1 MSKTP
6 LEVTTAGVPGQ
17 QTHCGRVFPLAY
29 VCSTQ
34 GASLADAVDWARARA
49 RELTAQAARHGTV
62 FFRGFPLST
71 AGDFDAFVAAFD
83 LPCFC
88 YDDSL
93 SNAVR
98 INYTPRVFSANEA
111 PPEVTINLHHEM
123 AQTPVYPSKLFFCE
137 TAANVGGASS
147 ICRSDVLWEKLIERC
162 PEFSRACEEKGLKYT
177 HTMPDEEDPLSGMG
191 RSWKSTFSVETREA
205 AEARMSELGYSW
217 VWLAND
223 NLRVTTAT
231 LPAVRKLDSGRKA
244 FFNQLITAFTSWNDE
259 RNDPSTTVTF
269 GDGGAMDVK
278 GAQRAAELAED
289 LIFDVPWQ
297 PGDAALVDNY
307 VTLHG
312 RRTFQGTRRVLA
324 SFAASPAI

>member
-71 AGDFDAFVAAFD
+71 AGDFDAF
-83 LPCFC
+83 
-88 YDDSL
+88 
-93 SNAVR
+93 
-98 INYTPRVFSANEA
+98 
-111 PPEVTINLHHEM
+111 
-123 AQTPVYPSKLFFCE
+123 
-137 TAANVGGASS
+137 GASS